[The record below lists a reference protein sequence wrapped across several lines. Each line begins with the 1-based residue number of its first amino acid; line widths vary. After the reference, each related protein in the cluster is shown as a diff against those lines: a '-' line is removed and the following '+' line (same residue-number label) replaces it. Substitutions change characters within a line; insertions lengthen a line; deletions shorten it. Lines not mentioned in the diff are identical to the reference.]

1 MEAYTDF
8 AAVYD
13 LFMEETP
20 YREWKE
26 RIVGLLKEHGI
37 SDGLV
42 LDLGC
47 GTGVMTQLLGQEGYD
62 MIGVDASCDM
72 LDEAVKKREASG
84 LDILYLCQDM
94 RKLELYGTVRA
105 VICICD
111 SLNYLLERE
120 DLVGTFRLV
129 NNYLDPQ
136 GIFLFDFNTVHKY
149 RDVIGDRTIA
159 ENREEGSFIW
169 ENEYDEKSGL
179 NQYALTFFIRDR
191 ECGLYRK
198 AEEEHLQ
205 RGYELEEM
213 KDCLREA
220 GLTFLAAY
228 DTDTDGAVTELSERV
243 TVVAKECGKENK
255 CNGGGECGK

>member
-20 YREWKE
+20 YQEWKE
-26 RIVGLLKEHGI
+26 RITECFKAHDI
-37 SDGLV
+37 YNGLV

-47 GTGVMTQLLGQEGYD
+47 GTGTMTELLGREGYD

-72 LDEAVKKREASG
+72 LDAAVRKRESSG

-94 RKLELYGTVRA
+94 REFELYGTVRA

-111 SLNYLLERE
+111 SLNYLLEKE
-120 DLVGTFRLV
+120 ELIGTFRLV
-129 NNYLDPQ
+129 NNYLDPN

-149 RDVIGDRTIA
+149 RDAIGDRTIA

-169 ENEYDEKSGL
+169 ENRYDEETGL
-179 NQYALTFFIRDR
+179 NEYAMTFFIRDQ
-191 ECGLYRK
+191 ESGLYAK
-198 AEEEHLQ
+198 TEEEHLQ
-205 RGYELEEM
+205 RGYELVEVKE
-213 KDCLREA
+213 CLREA
-220 GLTFLAAY
+220 GLTYIKAY
-228 DTDTDGAVTELSERV
+228 DTDTDGAVTKDSERI
-243 TVVAKECGKENK
+243 TVVAMEHGKA
-255 CNGGGECGK
+255 GGLRQQ